1 MYFVKLHKISKQ
13 IPGSGSEYQA
23 GIVYM
28 TVLKEIIYYFSV
40 FKKRI
45 GNRIYIV
52 FFLAALAAATEALGI
67 ALLLPLI
74 ELFDAGM
81 ADQDSAITQLM
92 QQLLTFLGLGG
103 SITGVLLFIGSVF
116 FLKGMIK
123 FSEEGYKTVLA
134 ANLQRE
140 MKGELFQLY
149 SRMDYRFYTKRNTG
163 HFVNVVV
170 SQVNKL
176 IKAFLNFS
184 MFLSEIIV
192 TIAYLLFAF
201 LISWE
206 FATMAAA
213 AGIVILLLFTSLNR
227 YVKKL
232 SRKQSAELGTLNK
245 VIVQSL
251 QSFKYLSATAQFRQV
266 RESVTKSIYRLTGYT
281 RNTGLADA
289 FTQSIREPV
298 SVFVLLSI
306 IIIQVVWLEYPL
318 APILVSLILINRAV
332 SHIIKIQGSWQ
343 QTLASIGGLEIVE
356 EEYELI
362 EGAQENNG
370 SISLQPF
377 HREVKLFD
385 VSFSYRKE
393 DGNVLQG
400 LSLTIPANSTIAFVG
415 ESGAGKTTLVDLLCL
430 LLTVDEGEIEI
441 DGIQVRDIRPESW
454 RQQIG
459 YVSQDTVVFDDTI
472 ANNICMWKGDSESDP
487 ALMQQIKEAA
497 QKAFA
502 HEFIE
507 HLPEGYHTM
516 VGDRGVRLSGGQKQ
530 RLFIARE
537 LFKQPRFLILDEATS
552 ALDSESERF
561 IKESIDALKG
571 KTTVVII
578 AHRLS
583 TIKNV
588 DVIYV
593 LENGEIAEYG
603 TYDELIE
610 GNHRFLKMVNLQKL

>member
-1 MYFVKLHKISKQ
+1 MLSVF
-13 IPGSGSEYQA
+13 
-23 GIVYM
+23 
-28 TVLKEIIYYFSV
+28 KEISYYFSV

-45 GNRIYIV
+45 GGRIYIV
-52 FFLAALAAATEALGI
+52 FILAALAAATEALGI

-74 ELFDAGM
+74 ELFDSEM
-81 ADQDSAITQLM
+81 AAEDSAITQLM
-92 QQLLTFLGLGG
+92 QQILNALGIGG
-103 SITGVLLFIGSVF
+103 SITGVLLFIGTVF
-116 FLKGMIK
+116 LLKGVIK

-140 MKGELFQLY
+140 IKGQLFQLY
-149 SRMDYRFYTKRNTG
+149 STMDYRFYTKRNTG
-163 HFVNVVV
+163 HFVNVIV

-176 IKAFLNFS
+176 IRAFLNFS

-192 TIAYLLFAF
+192 TIAYLTFAF

-206 FATMAAA
+206 FATMAAV
-213 AGIVILLLFTSLNR
+213 AGIFILFLFTGLNR

-232 SRKQSAELGTLNK
+232 SRKQSQELGNLNK
-245 VIVQSL
+245 IIVQTL
-251 QSFKYLSATAQFRQV
+251 QSFKYISATAQFRVV
-266 RESVTKSIYRLTGYT
+266 RESVTRSIYKLTGYT

-289 FTQSIREPV
+289 FTQSVREPV
-298 SVFVLLSI
+298 SVFVLLTI

-343 QTLASIGGLEIVE
+343 QTLASVGGLEIVE
-356 EEYELI
+356 AEYEAMD
-362 EGAQENNG
+362 GAQENSG
-370 SISLQPF
+370 GHLLPPF
-377 HREVKLFD
+377 EKEVTLKG
-385 VSFSYRKE
+385 VSFSYREE
-393 DGNVLQG
+393 DGPVLRN
-400 LSLTIPANSTIAFVG
+400 LNLAIPANSTIAFVG

-430 LLTVDEGEIEI
+430 LLSPDEGELTI
-441 DGIQVRDIRPESW
+441 DGVPTKNITPESW
-454 RQQIG
+454 RGQIG
-459 YVSQDTVVFDDTI
+459 YVSQDTVVFDETI
-472 ANNICMWKGDSESDP
+472 ANNICMWQGDPASDP
-487 ALMQQIKEAA
+487 DLMKRIEEAA
-497 QKAFA
+497 KQAFA
-502 HEFIE
+502 HEFIDK
-507 HLPEGYHTM
+507 LPEGYHTM

-583 TIKNV
+583 TIRNADK
-588 DVIYV
+588 IYV
-593 LENGEIAEYG
+593 LDEGRVAEEG
-603 TYDELIE
+603 TYRELLDK
-610 GNHRFLKMVNLQKL
+610 RDLFQKMVNLQTL